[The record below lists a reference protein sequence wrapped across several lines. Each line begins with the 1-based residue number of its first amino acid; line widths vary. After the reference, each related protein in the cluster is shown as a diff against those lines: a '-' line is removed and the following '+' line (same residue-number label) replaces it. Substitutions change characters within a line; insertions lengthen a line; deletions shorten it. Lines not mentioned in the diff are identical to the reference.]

1 MPAPE
6 QPHDTFAK
14 LEAFTKLNTGAVDRK
29 KKARNLE
36 NLDGIYGV
44 REYDSNGHRRIL
56 TAERKRQLEDKVHKN
71 FDIAM
76 KELAKKQDI
85 IK

>member
-29 KKARNLE
+29 KKPVTWKTWMVFMGLGNM
-36 NLDGIYGV
+36 IV
-44 REYDSNGHRRIL
+44 M
-56 TAERKRQLEDKVHKN
+56 
-71 FDIAM
+71 DIV
-76 KELAKKQDI
+76 EF
-85 IK
+85 